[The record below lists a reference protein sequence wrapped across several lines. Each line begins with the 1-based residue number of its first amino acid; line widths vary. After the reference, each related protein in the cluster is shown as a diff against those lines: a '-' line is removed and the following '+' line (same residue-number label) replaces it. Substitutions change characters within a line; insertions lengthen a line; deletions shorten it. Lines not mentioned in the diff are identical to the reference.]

1 MEKFIVMSDPIADML
16 TRIRNAGKAKF
27 NSVDIPGSKLK
38 IELAR
43 VLKDEGFIRNYK
55 FIKDK
60 KQGILRVYLKYD
72 EKETHAIYGLERVSK
87 PSRRV
92 YAGGKDLKPVLNGM
106 GIAILSTSTGIM
118 TDKMARAKNVGGEI
132 LCNIW

>member
-1 MEKFIVMSDPIADML
+1 MVISDPIADML

-38 IELAR
+38 MELAR

-60 KQGILRVYLKYD
+60 KQGVLRVYLKYD

-87 PSRRV
+87 PSRRI
-92 YAGGKDLKPVLNGM
+92 YARSNDIKPVLNGM

-118 TDKMARAKNVGGEI
+118 TDKKARAKNVGGEV

>member
-1 MEKFIVMSDPIADML
+1 ML

-27 NSVDIPGSKLK
+27 NSIDIPGSKLK
-38 IELAR
+38 TELAK

-55 FIKDK
+55 FIKDN

-72 EKETHAIYGLERVSK
+72 EEQSNTIIGLERVSK
-87 PSRRV
+87 PSRRFYV
-92 YAGGKDLKPVLNGM
+92 KSKDIKQVLNGM
-106 GIAILSTSTGIM
+106 GIAILSTSKGIM
-118 TDKMARAKNVGGEI
+118 TDKQARSDNLGGEI

>member
-1 MEKFIVMSDPIADML
+1 MAMSDPIADML

-38 IELAR
+38 VELAK
-43 VLKDEGFIRNYK
+43 VLKDEGYIRNFK
-55 FIKDK
+55 FVKDD

-72 EKETHAIYGLERVSK
+72 QKEKNVILNLDRVSK

-92 YAGGKDLKPVLNGM
+92 YLKSKDVKPVYNGL
-106 GIAILSTSTGIM
+106 GVAILSTSKGIM
-118 TDKMARAKNVGGEI
+118 TDKSARKENVGGEV
-132 LCNIW
+132 LCHIW